1 MGDCMGIWYQEVL
14 GDIPRCRT
22 SGQDGLLANRSQK
35 LLSSMTGCERF
46 QRMQPAVGSLH
57 DCSRWILRLNGQT
70 FTAADLIVGY
80 VPGR

>member
-1 MGDCMGIWYQEVL
+1 MGIWYQEVL

-46 QRMQPAVGSLH
+46 QRMEFPRSVRCMIAVAGS
-57 DCSRWILRLNGQT
+57 S
-70 FTAADLIVGY
+70 A
-80 VPGR
+80 